1 MQSDVARRNRIAGIF
16 WAFLALA
23 GAVLGLVG
31 NALWFVVALL
41 WALTAFVF
49 LRRAA
54 RYSR

>member
-1 MQSDVARRNRIAGIF
+1 MQPDVARRNRIAGIF
-16 WAFLALA
+16 WAFLAVA
-23 GAVLGLVG
+23 CAVLGFVG

-54 RYSR
+54 QYSR